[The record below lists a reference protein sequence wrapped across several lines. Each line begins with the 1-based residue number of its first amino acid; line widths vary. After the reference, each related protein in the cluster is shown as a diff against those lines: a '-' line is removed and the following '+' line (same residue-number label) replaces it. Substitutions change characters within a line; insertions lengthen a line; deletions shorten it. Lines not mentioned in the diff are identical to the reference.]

1 SGRRRHRRR
10 RTGLRPG
17 YGEMAAHRRG
27 RRRTAGIGRLRPAG
41 RATPTKDLNTGMAY
55 DLEEQEKIDA
65 LKAWWE
71 RYGTLTMALVFAVLA
86 VFAGWRGWQWYQ
98 SHQANQAMGYY
109 EALEAAAAQPGD
121 DAVARIKAASAALRD
136 DYAGSGYAARGVL
149 VAAWALQ
156 QRKDLDGARE
166 QLEWLV
172 RDDTAPALRAVA
184 RLRLAGVLLAQK
196 QYEPALA
203 QLQGTPPAG
212 FAGLY
217 ADRRGDILA
226 AQGQNA
232 QAVQA
237 WKEALKS
244 LGADPAAQI
253 VQLKI
258 DALNGA

>member
-1 SGRRRHRRR
+1 
-10 RTGLRPG
+10 
-17 YGEMAAHRRG
+17 
-27 RRRTAGIGRLRPAG
+27 
-41 RATPTKDLNTGMAY
+41 MAY

-71 RYGTLTMALVFAVLA
+71 RYGTLTMALIFAVMA
-86 VFAGWRGWQWYQ
+86 AFAGWRGWQWYQ
-98 SHQANQAMGYY
+98 THQASQAMGYY
-109 EALEAAAAQPGD
+109 EALESAAAQPGE
-121 DAVARIKAASAALRD
+121 DAVARIKAASEALRD
-136 DYAGSGYAARGVL
+136 GYAGSGYASRGVL

-156 QRKDLDGARE
+156 ERKDLDGARE
-166 QLEWLV
+166 QLEWLAGNQS
-172 RDDTAPALRAVA
+172 APALQAVA
-184 RLRLAGVLLAQK
+184 RLRLAGVLLAQQ

-203 QLQGTPPAG
+203 QLEGTPPAG
-212 FAGLY
+212 FDGLY

-226 AQGQNA
+226 AQGRHE

-237 WKEALKS
+237 WKEALTS